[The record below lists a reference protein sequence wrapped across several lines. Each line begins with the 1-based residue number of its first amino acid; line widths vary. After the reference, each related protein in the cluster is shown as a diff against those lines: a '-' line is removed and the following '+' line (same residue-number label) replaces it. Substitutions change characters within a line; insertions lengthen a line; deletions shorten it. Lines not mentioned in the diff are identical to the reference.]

1 MSCFM
6 LNGLFWDE
14 DITSFLFCLLV
25 INPKPSNQEMERG
38 PRDLHAESAHAWRP
52 RGRTRQLDRT
62 VPT

>member
-1 MSCFM
+1 MFYVEWFI
-6 LNGLFWDE
+6 LGRRD
-14 DITSFLFCLLV
+14 TSFLFCLLV
-25 INPKPSNQEMERG
+25 INPNPSNQEMERG